1 MVTISNSVPTAN
13 RINGSLLRFVVQ
25 TDSSV
30 QYGSPGGTGDPD
42 DREGLTVYGYRT
54 MNSIGDMITQFT
66 IPATATTSGT
76 HEWQFLTLNSGY
88 INVDMGFEDSQVTA
102 PTSDYHTGFY
112 NIYQQSSGNQG
123 SCNSERCDW
132 RLSEPGA
139 SYGPESASSF
149 PYMYKIG
156 MNGGTDAVYQSSL
169 VTPIYTVSGLTLIHI

>member
-1 MVTISNSVPTAN
+1 MTISNSVPTAN

-54 MNSIGDMITQFT
+54 MNSIGDMISQFT
-66 IPATATTSGT
+66 IPGTATTSGT
-76 HEWQFLTLNSGY
+76 NEWQFLTLNSGY

-112 NIYQQSSGNQG
+112 NIF
-123 SCNSERCDW
+123 NSLPEIRVPVHPRDVIGDYLSPVHLMGQIA
-132 RLSEPGA
+132 RLL
-139 SYGPESASSF
+139 
-149 PYMYKIG
+149 
-156 MNGGTDAVYQSSL
+156 SL
-169 VTPIYTVSGLTLIHI
+169 TCTRLV